1 MSLLKLKDINLNY
14 HSKSGEVKTLNNI
27 NLELSEGEFITILGP
42 SGCGK
47 STLLN
52 IVSGLIAPSSGEIT
66 FNGEPIEL
74 HKDRMG
80 YMFQKDHLFPWLSVW
95 NNVLLPLKIK
105 HQLSEEKLLKA
116 EELLK
121 SYSLWEFKD
130 RLPSDLSGGMRQRVA
145 LIRTLTLDPELLL
158 LDEPFSALDYQT
170 RLKVCDEVYEI
181 IKNEG
186 KTAIMV
192 THDISEAISLAKR
205 VIILSKRPA
214 YIKRELN
221 LIFSPNADT
230 PFKRRKEENFR
241 KYFDEIW
248 RDLDEQ

>member
-1 MSLLKLKDINLNY
+1 MSLLELKNINLNY
-14 HSKSGEVKTLNNI
+14 HSKSGEIKTLTNI
-27 NLELSEGEFITILGP
+27 DLKLNQGEFITVLGP

-52 IVSGLIAPSSGEIT
+52 IISGLIPPSSGDIT
-66 FNGEPIEL
+66 FKNEPLEL
-74 HKDRMG
+74 NKDKMG

-95 NNVLLPLKIK
+95 NNVILPLKIK
-105 HQLSEEKLLKA
+105 HELKKEKLEKA

-121 SYSLWEFKD
+121 AYSLWEFKD
-130 RLPSDLSGGMRQRVA
+130 RLPTDLSGGMRQRVA

-158 LDEPFSALDYQT
+158 LDEPFSALDYLT
-170 RLKVCDEVYEI
+170 RLKVCDEVYDI
-181 IKNEG
+181 IKKEG

-192 THDISEAISLAKR
+192 THDISEAISLSQR
-205 VIILSKRPA
+205 VIILSRRPA
-214 YIKRELN
+214 YVKKELTIN
-221 LIFSPNADT
+221 FSEDADT

-248 RDLDEQ
+248 GDLDEQ

>member
-1 MSLLKLKDINLNY
+1 MSLLELKDINLNY
-14 HSKSGEVKTLNNI
+14 HSKSGEIKTLTNI
-27 NLELSEGEFITILGP
+27 DLKLNQGEFITVLGP

-52 IVSGLIAPSSGEIT
+52 IISGLIPPSSGDIT
-66 FNGEPIEL
+66 FKNESLEL
-74 HKDRMG
+74 NKDKMG

-95 NNVLLPLKIK
+95 NNVILPLKIK
-105 HQLSEEKLLKA
+105 HELKKEKLEKA

-121 SYSLWEFKD
+121 AYALWEFKD
-130 RLPSDLSGGMRQRVA
+130 RLPTDLSGGMRQRVA

-158 LDEPFSALDYQT
+158 LDEPFSALDYLT

-181 IKNEG
+181 IKKEG

-192 THDISEAISLAKR
+192 THDISEAISLSQR
-205 VIILSKRPA
+205 VIILSRRPA
-214 YIKRELN
+214 YVKKELTIN
-221 LIFSPNADT
+221 FSEAADT

-248 RDLDEQ
+248 GDLDEQ

>member
-14 HSKSGEVKTLNNI
+14 HSKSGEIQTLNNI
-27 NLELSEGEFITILGP
+27 NLELNQGEFITVLGP

-52 IVSGLIAPSSGEIT
+52 IISGLIPPSSGEIT
-66 FNGEPIEL
+66 FNNESIEL
-74 HKDRMG
+74 NKEKMG

-95 NNVLLPLKIK
+95 NNVILPLKIK
-105 HQLSEEKLLKA
+105 HQLKDEKLAKA

-121 SYSLWEFKD
+121 SYSLWDFKD
-130 RLPSDLSGGMRQRVA
+130 RLPTDLSGGMRQRVA

-158 LDEPFSALDYQT
+158 LDEPFSALDYIT

-181 IKNEG
+181 IKKEG

-192 THDISEAISLAKR
+192 THDISEAISLSQR
-205 VIILSKRPA
+205 VIILSRRPA
-214 YIKRELN
+214 FIKKELS
-221 LIFSPNADT
+221 LSFSPEANT

-241 KYFDEIW
+241 EYFDAIW
-248 RDLDEQ
+248 GDLDEQ